1 MTTTAP
7 FSPGSSKKSSGVDE
21 AAAAAEAD
29 RLRAEAADVEKP
41 LACVFC
47 LHPKVW
53 WNGYRTRAAAVLL
66 LGLVRHMTGICCRR
80 VRCAK
85 CGKSWTQRPGW
96 LKSQRHSQP
105 PVVAKAIAMLSVQQ
119 EEATKP
125 DVPQESEAARSNV
138 SQESEAAKPDVS
150 QESEAAK
157 PSVSQE
163 SEAAKPDVSQE
174 SEAAKPDVSQ
184 ESEAAKPDVSQESE
198 AAKPNV
204 SQEEAAKAV
213 GCSRRTV
220 WQWLQWLKVCPVVW
234 SLNLEQAKAAK
245 APVRRP
251 ERAEVM
257 HHLIVLAPDYKF
269 EQPACPPTPTAR
281 SKQRS
286 CRGDPCLPVV
296 GG

>member
-21 AAAAAEAD
+21 VDEAAAAAAAAAAAEAD

-157 PSVSQE
+157 P
-163 SEAAKPDVSQE
+163 
-174 SEAAKPDVSQ
+174 
-184 ESEAAKPDVSQESE
+184 
-198 AAKPNV
+198 NV